1 MSDVA
6 KGEDWWQGT
15 DGLWYPPVAKKQ
27 DIPSSDGQAV
37 YKLAPK
43 KKGLGRKQVL
53 IVLAAVVIL
62 GTGTFLFLNSRP
74 KIERVSGT
82 FGLIDSVRT
91 LDENCNSS
99 GGYSDISS
107 STQVILRSKD
117 GVELDRNSLGIFVE
131 PLKIGN
137 GKRLCTWTFR
147 LDVKK
152 GEEYYILSVGKRG
165 EFKYSYEELVDGVS
179 LTLGDK

>member
-15 DGLWYPPVAKKQ
+15 DGLWYPPVAKRQ

-53 IVLAAVVIL
+53 IVLVAVVIL

-74 KIERVSGT
+74 EAVEFRVT
-82 FGLIDSVRT
+82 FALIDEVRA

-117 GVELDRNSLGIFVE
+117 GVELDRSNLGIFVE

-137 GKRLCTWTFR
+137 GKRQCQWGRILK
-147 LDVKK
+147 VKK
-152 GEEYYILSVGKRG
+152 GEEYYILSVGERG
-165 EFKYSYEELVDGVS
+165 EFKFSYEELIDGVS

>member
-1 MSDVA
+1 MSDVT

-15 DGLWYPPVAKKQ
+15 DDLWYPPVAKKQ

-74 KIERVSGT
+74 EAVKFSVT
-82 FGLIDSVRT
+82 FALIDEVRA